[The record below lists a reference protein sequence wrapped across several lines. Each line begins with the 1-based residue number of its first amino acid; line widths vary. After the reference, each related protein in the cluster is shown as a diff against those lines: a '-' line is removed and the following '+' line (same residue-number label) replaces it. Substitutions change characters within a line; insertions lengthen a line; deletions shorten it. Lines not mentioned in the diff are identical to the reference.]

1 MHPKHLLD
9 RYQIE
14 PKKSLGQN
22 FLHDEGLL
30 GRIVAAAEVS
40 PDDDVLEV
48 GPGLGALTRVL
59 AQAARRVVAV
69 ELDGRL
75 LPVLESELGGLGNV
89 ELVHGDVLELDPADW
104 FAAPYVVVANVPYY
118 ITGAILRHLLGG
130 QPRPRRLVLTVQR
143 EVADRLTARPPEM
156 SLLAVSVQYYGR
168 ARLVS
173 TVKAGAFWPRPEV
186 DSAVVRIDVGE
197 RHLLGAGERGSGG
210 AGGNVAQGSLLLSPS
225 LREGLGEGQGPTDP
239 LPIPLPKGEGGADS
253 LPVPLPRGEGG
264 VDPLPI
270 PLPKGEGAIS
280 PAPLPPRPPA
290 SPSIDTDEAKF
301 FRVVRAGFSEKRK
314 QLKNNL
320 RGLGLDDAAIAAAL
334 ARAGIDGRRRA
345 ETLTIEEW
353 EGLSGAVNAT
363 RPGPE
368 ATTTPARG

>member
-1 MHPKHLLD
+1 MHPKQLLD
-9 RYQIE
+9 RYHIE

-30 GRIVAAAEVS
+30 GRIVAAADLS
-40 PDDDVLEV
+40 PDDEVLEV

-59 AQAARRVVAV
+59 ARAARRVVAV

-89 ELVHGDVLELDPADW
+89 ELVHADVLELDPADW

-130 QPRPRRLVLTVQR
+130 WPRPRRLVLTVQR

-186 DSAVVRIDVGE
+186 DSAVVRIDVDE
-197 RHLLGAGERGSGG
+197 RHRLSAGEQGG
-210 AGGNVAQGSLLLSPS
+210 
-225 LREGLGEGQGPTDP
+225 GEGGENALLVGRGDHATKDP
-239 LPIPLPKGEGGADS
+239 LPSPLPE
-253 LPVPLPRGEGG
+253 
-264 VDPLPI
+264 
-270 PLPKGEGAIS
+270 GEGAVP
-280 PAPLPPRPPA
+280 PAP
-290 SPSIDTDEAKF
+290 PSADPDEAAF

-320 RGLGLDDAAIAAAL
+320 RQLGLTDEAIAAAL
-334 ARAGIDGRRRA
+334 EEVGIDGRRRA
-345 ETLTIEEW
+345 ETLTIGEW
-353 EGLSGAVNAT
+353 EGLSQT
-363 RPGPE
+363 LS
-368 ATTTPARG
+368 

>member
-1 MHPKHLLD
+1 MHPKQLLE

-30 GRIVAAAEVS
+30 ARIVAAAELS
-40 PDDDVLEV
+40 PDDEVLEV

-59 AQAARRVVAV
+59 ARAARRVVAV

-75 LPVLESELGGLGNV
+75 LPVLASELAELGHV

-118 ITGAILRHLLGG
+118 ITGAILRHQLGG
-130 QPRPRRLVLTVQR
+130 RPQPRRLVLTVQR

-168 ARLVS
+168 VRLVS

-186 DSAVVRIDVGE
+186 DSAVVRIDVE
-197 RHLLGAGERGSGG
+197 SRHLDKRSA
-210 AGGNVAQGSLLLSPS
+210 V
-225 LREGLGEGQGPTDP
+225 
-239 LPIPLPKGEGGADS
+239 
-253 LPVPLPRGEGG
+253 
-264 VDPLPI
+264 
-270 PLPKGEGAIS
+270 
-280 PAPLPPRPPA
+280 
-290 SPSIDTDEAKF
+290 EAEAAF

-320 RGLGLDDAAIAAAL
+320 RQLGLGDEAIAAAL
-334 ARAGIDGRRRA
+334 ERAGIDGRRRA
-345 ETLTIEEW
+345 ETFTVEEW
-353 EGLSGAVNAT
+353 EGLSGAIALVGA
-363 RPGPE
+363 
-368 ATTTPARG
+368 